1 MSMHPMARGVALAAS
16 LALTAFF
23 AYTLGRGRA
32 APPVAA
38 PGPSPA
44 GAATTRSET
53 VTLSE
58 AALKEAD
65 LAVEAARQL
74 ERADALEGAAVL
86 ALDETR
92 TARVGSIVEGTV
104 IKTLVEVGDRVRQG
118 TLLAQL
124 QSHVVHDAWA
134 DYRRAV
140 AERRR
145 LQTELTYAREAE
157 RRAERLLA
165 DKAISVQERERAA
178 ANRVAAEEQLD
189 MAGTEVRRSEEALE
203 HLGVTNKEDP
213 SGETGEQIPALSP
226 LTGVVLERMVTPGSA
241 VVPGTPLFVVSDLGA
256 LWALAEVDER
266 HLAALSV
273 GRRMTV
279 QVAAY
284 ADARFPGTVAFI
296 GDTVDPKTRRVVVR
310 GSVPNP
316 GGRLKPGMFA
326 TVQLETG
333 APRGLVAVP
342 AAAVQDV
349 DGRKVVFVERTAGTF
364 AVRPV
369 TLGREADGW
378 VEVVNG
384 VSAGERVVA
393 AGSFLLKSELLT
405 SAAPDEG

>member
-1 MSMHPMARGVALAAS
+1 MARGAALLAS
-16 LALTAFF
+16 LAVTALI
-23 AYTLGRGRA
+23 AYTLGRDRA

-38 PGPSPA
+38 PASAPA
-44 GAATTRSET
+44 AAPTTRSET

-58 AALKEAD
+58 RALEEAG
-65 LAVEAARQL
+65 LAIEAARQL
-74 ERADALEGAAVL
+74 QRADALEGAAVL

-104 IKTLVEVGDRVRQG
+104 LKTLVEVGARVRQG

-134 DYRRAV
+134 DYRRAI

-165 DKAISVQERERAA
+165 DKAISLQERERAA

-226 LTGVVLERMVTPGSA
+226 LAGVVLERMVTPGSA
-241 VVPGTPLFVVSDLGA
+241 VVPGAPLFVVSDLGA

-273 GRRMTV
+273 GRPMTV

-284 ADARFPGTVAFI
+284 ADERFPGTVAFI
-296 GDTVDPKTRRVVVR
+296 GDTVDSKTRRVVVR
-310 GSVPNP
+310 CSVPNP

-326 TVQLETG
+326 TVRLETS
-333 APRGLVAVP
+333 APRRLVAVP

-349 DGRKVVFVERTAGTF
+349 DGRKVVFVERTASTF

-369 TLGREADGW
+369 TLGQEADAW
-378 VEVVNG
+378 VEVLTG
-384 VSAGERVVA
+384 VAAGERVVA
-393 AGSFLLKSELLT
+393 AGSFLLKSELLK
-405 SAAPDEG
+405 SATPDEG